1 MMKLEMDQKMNL
13 TQDTNTKTEVNSK
26 AKLKLK
32 ELGEFQDVL
41 KKTFDSF
48 LWAQDFTTFPQI
60 QEWSEKVLEVIDE
73 VQDEVGSE
81 VDYLDY
87 QLSEYDFQLTLF
99 EKEHE
104 VEVD

>member
-1 MMKLEMDQKMNL
+1 MNSM
-13 TQDTNTKTEVNSK
+13 TNQDTNTEVNSK

-41 KKTFDSF
+41 KKAFDSF

-60 QEWSEKVLEVIDE
+60 QEWSEKVLEVISDI
-73 VQDEVGSE
+73 QDEVGSE

-87 QLSEYDFQLTLF
+87 QLSEYNFQLALF

>member
-1 MMKLEMDQKMNL
+1 MNSM
-13 TQDTNTKTEVNSK
+13 TNQDTNTKVNSK

-41 KKTFDSF
+41 KKAFDSF

-60 QEWSEKVLEVIDE
+60 QEWSEQVLEVISDI
-73 VQDEVGSE
+73 QDEVGTE
-81 VDYLDY
+81 ADYLDY
-87 QLSEYDFQLTLF
+87 QLSEYDFQLALF

>member
-1 MMKLEMDQKMNL
+1 MDQKMNL
-13 TQDTNTKTEVNSK
+13 TQDTNTKTEVNSR

-41 KKTFDSF
+41 KKAFDSF
-48 LWAQDFTTFPQI
+48 LWAQDFTSFPQI

-73 VQDEVGSE
+73 IQDEVGTE

-87 QLSEYDFQLTLF
+87 QLSEYDFQLALF

>member
-1 MMKLEMDQKMNL
+1 M
-13 TQDTNTKTEVNSK
+13 DTNTKVNAK

-32 ELGEFQDVL
+32 ELSEFQDVL
-41 KKTFDSF
+41 KKAFDSF

-60 QEWSEKVLEVIDE
+60 QEWSEKVLEVISDI
-73 VQDEVGSE
+73 QDEVGSE
-81 VDYLDY
+81 ADYLDY
-87 QLSEYDFQLTLF
+87 QLSEYDLQLLLF

>member
-1 MMKLEMDQKMNL
+1 MMKLEMEQNL
-13 TQDTNTKTEVNSK
+13 TTMTNTKVNSK

-41 KKTFDSF
+41 KKAFDSF

-60 QEWSEKVLEVIDE
+60 QEWSEKVLEVLGD
-73 VQDEVGSE
+73 VQDEVGTE
-81 VDYLDY
+81 ADYLDY
-87 QLSEYDFQLTLF
+87 QLSEYDFQLALF

>member
-1 MMKLEMDQKMNL
+1 MTK
-13 TQDTNTKTEVNSK
+13 DTNTEVNSK

-32 ELGEFQDVL
+32 ELGQFQDVL
-41 KKTFDSF
+41 KKAFDSF

-60 QEWSEKVLEVIDE
+60 QEWSEKVLETIND
-73 VQDEVGSE
+73 VQDEVESE
-81 VDYLDY
+81 ANYLDY
-87 QLSEYDFQLTLF
+87 QLSEYDFQLALF

>member
-1 MMKLEMDQKMNL
+1 MNSM
-13 TQDTNTKTEVNSK
+13 TKDTNTKVNAK

-32 ELGEFQDVL
+32 ELGEFQEVL
-41 KKTFDSF
+41 KKAFDQF

-60 QEWSEKVLEVIDE
+60 QDWSEKVLEVIDE
-73 VQDEVGSE
+73 VKDEVDSE
-81 VDYLDY
+81 LDYIDY
-87 QLSEYDFQLTLF
+87 QLSEYDFQLALF

>member
-1 MMKLEMDQKMNL
+1 MNSM
-13 TQDTNTKTEVNSK
+13 TNQDTNTKVNSK

-41 KKTFDSF
+41 KKVFDQF
-48 LWAQDFTTFPQI
+48 LWCQDFTTFPQI

-87 QLSEYDFQLTLF
+87 QLSEYDFQLALF

>member
-1 MMKLEMDQKMNL
+1 MEQNL
-13 TQDTNTKTEVNSK
+13 TMNTKTNNEVNSK

-41 KKTFDSF
+41 KKAFDGF

-60 QEWSEKVLEVIDE
+60 QEWSEKVLEVISDI
-73 VQDEVGSE
+73 QDEVGTE
-81 VDYLDY
+81 ADYLDY
-87 QLSEYDFQLTLF
+87 QLSEYDFQLALF

>member
-1 MMKLEMDQKMNL
+1 MMNSMTN
-13 TQDTNTKTEVNSK
+13 QDTNTKVNTK

-41 KKTFDSF
+41 KKAFDQF
-48 LWAQDFTTFPQI
+48 LWCQDFTTFPQI
-60 QEWSEKVLEVIDE
+60 QDWSEKVLEVIDE

-87 QLSEYDFQLTLF
+87 QLSEYDFQLALF

>member
-1 MMKLEMDQKMNL
+1 MMMNS
-13 TQDTNTKTEVNSK
+13 TTTDTNIKVNAK

-32 ELGEFQDVL
+32 ELSEFQDVL
-41 KKTFDSF
+41 KKAFDSF
-48 LWAQDFTTFPQI
+48 LWAQDFTTFSQI
-60 QEWSEKVLEVIDE
+60 QEWSEKVLEVISDI
-73 VQDEVGSE
+73 QDEVGTE

-87 QLSEYDFQLTLF
+87 QLSEYDFQLALF

>member
-1 MMKLEMDQKMNL
+1 MTNP
-13 TQDTNTKTEVNSK
+13 DTNTKVNSK

-41 KKTFDSF
+41 KKAFDQF
-48 LWAQDFTTFPQI
+48 LWCQDFTTFPQI

-73 VQDEVGSE
+73 IQDEVGSE
-81 VDYLDY
+81 ADYLDY
-87 QLSEYDFQLTLF
+87 QLSEYDFQLALF

>member
-1 MMKLEMDQKMNL
+1 MMMNS
-13 TQDTNTKTEVNSK
+13 TTNQDTNTEVNSK

-41 KKTFDSF
+41 KKAFDQF

-60 QEWSEKVLEVIDE
+60 QEWSEKVLEVISD
-73 VQDEVGSE
+73 VQDEVGTE
-81 VDYLDY
+81 ADYLDY
-87 QLSEYDFQLTLF
+87 QLSEYDFQLALF

>member
-1 MMKLEMDQKMNL
+1 MNSM
-13 TQDTNTKTEVNSK
+13 TKDTNIKVNAK

-41 KKTFDSF
+41 KKAFDQF
-48 LWAQDFTTFPQI
+48 LWCQDFTTFPQI
-60 QEWSEKVLEVIDE
+60 QDWSEKVLEVISD

-87 QLSEYDFQLTLF
+87 QLSEYDFQLALF

-104 VEVD
+104 VEVN

>member
-1 MMKLEMDQKMNL
+1 MMKSEMEQNL
-13 TQDTNTKTEVNSK
+13 TTMTNTKVNSK

-41 KKTFDSF
+41 KKAFDQF
-48 LWAQDFTTFPQI
+48 LWCQDFTTFPQI
-60 QEWSEKVLEVIDE
+60 QDWSEKVLEVLSD

-87 QLSEYDFQLTLF
+87 QLSEYDFQLALF

>member
-1 MMKLEMDQKMNL
+1 MNS
-13 TQDTNTKTEVNSK
+13 TMTKDTNTEVNAK

-41 KKTFDSF
+41 KKAFDQF
-48 LWAQDFTTFPQI
+48 LWCQDFTTFPQI
-60 QEWSEKVLEVIDE
+60 QDWSEKVLEVIGD
-73 VQDEVGSE
+73 VQDEVGAE

-87 QLSEYDFQLTLF
+87 QLSEYNFQLALF

>member
-1 MMKLEMDQKMNL
+1 M
-13 TQDTNTKTEVNSK
+13 DTNTKVNAK

-32 ELGEFQDVL
+32 ELSEFQDVL
-41 KKTFDSF
+41 KKAFDNF

-60 QEWSEKVLEVIDE
+60 QEWSEKVLEVISDI
-73 VQDEVGSE
+73 QDEVGSE
-81 VDYLDY
+81 ADYLDY
-87 QLSEYDFQLTLF
+87 QLSEYDLQLLLF

>member
-1 MMKLEMDQKMNL
+1 MTN
-13 TQDTNTKTEVNSK
+13 QDTNTKVNSK

-41 KKTFDSF
+41 KKVFDQL
-48 LWAQDFTTFPQI
+48 LWCQDFTTFSQI

-81 VDYLDY
+81 LDYLDY
-87 QLSEYDFQLTLF
+87 QLSEYDFQLALF

>member
-1 MMKLEMDQKMNL
+1 MTN
-13 TQDTNTKTEVNSK
+13 QDTNTEVNSK

-32 ELGEFQDVL
+32 ELSEFQDVL
-41 KKTFDSF
+41 KKAFDSF

-60 QEWSEKVLEVIDE
+60 QDWSARVLEAIDE

-87 QLSEYDFQLTLF
+87 QLSEYDFQLALF

>member
-1 MMKLEMDQKMNL
+1 MTK
-13 TQDTNTKTEVNSK
+13 DTNTKVNSK

-41 KKTFDSF
+41 KKASDQFC
-48 LWAQDFTTFPQI
+48 WAMDFTSFPQI
-60 QEWSEKVLEVIDE
+60 QKWCDKVLEVVDE

-81 VDYLDY
+81 IDYLDY

-99 EKEHE
+99 EKENE